1 MNKAERP
8 VVREIQ
14 YTFLTKFLS
23 WLEVFTS
30 GMAAAQYFN
39 DKFYWF
45 EKGQQLGRVIS
56 ATTVALLM
64 TFSGLKFIIPID
76 PQVRY
81 Y

>member
-39 DKFYWF
+39 GKFYWF
-45 EKGQQLGRVIS
+45 EKG
-56 ATTVALLM
+56 
-64 TFSGLKFIIPID
+64 
-76 PQVRY
+76 
-81 Y
+81 